1 MYFDLVEHSLQLTAY
16 IRTGILVITVF
27 INFLARLFCH
37 FRATEIFTRSGS
49 FAFTILLSFVPF
61 TISMVSIISWL
72 PIPTHAIAKIQH
84 HVFTDYLPPAAG
96 EQIYHQVKI
105 FLHQSRNL
113 SVLGFGSLLITTYLM
128 IFEIEKQLNAIWYG
142 KLQRKLGHSLL
153 TYTLFLICGIAL
165 SSMVSI
171 LQISRLVIFN
181 SGIAAIFNQVISIL
195 ITILLFVMVYKVIP
209 RHKTS
214 FKHAFIAAT
223 IATTSFLLIKVFF
236 TYVLV
241 KIFEDYHIIYGSLS
255 FIPIFLL
262 WIYLSCI
269 NVFLCAGVIYALETK
284 FDRKLQH
291 KINRVLQLL
300 FLTQI
305 RKKPKIQVE
314 RRL

>member
-1 MYFDLVEHSLQLTAY
+1 MQIVAFF
-16 IRTGILVITVF
+16 RTGILVITVF
-27 INFLARLFCH
+27 INFLARLLCH
-37 FRATEIFTRSGS
+37 IRATDIFTRSGS

-72 PIPTHAIAKIQH
+72 PISSHAIAKIQH
-84 HVFTDYLPPAAG
+84 HVFTDYLPPDAG
-96 EQIYHQVKI
+96 EQIYRQVKI

-113 SVLGFGSLLITTYLM
+113 SILGFGSLLITTYLM
-128 IFEIEKQLNAIWYG
+128 IFEIEKQLNAIWYN
-142 KLQRKLGHSLL
+142 KLPRKLGHSLFK
-153 TYTLFLICGIAL
+153 YTLFLICGIAL

-181 SGIAAIFNQVISIL
+181 SGIAAIINQVISIL

-209 RHKTS
+209 SHKTS

-223 IATTSFLLIKVFF
+223 LATASFLLIKVLF

-241 KIFEDYHIIYGSLS
+241 KIFVDYSVIYGSLS

-262 WIYLSCI
+262 WIYLSCL
-269 NVFLCAGVIYALETK
+269 NVFFCAGVIYTLETK
-284 FDRKLQH
+284 FDRELQH
-291 KINRVLQLL
+291 KINRVLRLL

-305 RKKPKIQVE
+305 RKRPKIQVE